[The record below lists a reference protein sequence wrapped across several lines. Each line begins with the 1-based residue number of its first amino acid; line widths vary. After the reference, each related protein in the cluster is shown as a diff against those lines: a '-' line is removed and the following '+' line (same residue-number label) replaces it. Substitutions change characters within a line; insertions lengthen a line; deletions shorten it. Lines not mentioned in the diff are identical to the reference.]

1 MKIFARNLGGQ
12 FESELGGQFNRCV
25 HPTSQ
30 SIRVTNIPP
39 NSMFKIINLQ
49 GITIME
55 SNFNLENE
63 IDVSQLSIG
72 VYFIQM
78 YSGNN
83 IRTAKFMKQ

>member
-1 MKIFARNLGGQ
+1 
-12 FESELGGQFNRCV
+12 
-25 HPTSQ
+25 
-30 SIRVTNIPP
+30 
-39 NSMFKIINLQ
+39 
-49 GITIME
+49 ME

-83 IRTAKFMKQ
+83 IRTAKFIKQ